1 MLNIVLDDELYETLR
16 ISNRGIFYLF
26 IESFADGN
34 LTSDL
39 FSHSFIKNRSDLYGI
54 STREYEKYILSSL
67 KPLFGHKYT
76 QLYIYMS
83 YGMNQALS
91 LLLILAYLD
100 QIEDTKEITI
110 YCYDQKAKLNATYRI
125 KAKGYN
131 HVYQT
136 LFFKKQKPKEILITP
151 IQMEIEHVLEYKKE
165 NNSLLQFLK
174 ENQDF
179 NSQLLYAKFMEKFSD
194 YQLTDQQFI
203 HLLRRSKKM

>member
-100 QIEDTKEITI
+100 QIGDTKEITI

-151 IQMEIEHVLEYKKE
+151 IQMEIE
-165 NNSLLQFLK
+165 Q
-174 ENQDF
+174 
-179 NSQLLYAKFMEKFSD
+179 
-194 YQLTDQQFI
+194 TI
-203 HLLRRSKKM
+203 